1 MRRPSDFRPRSVRA
15 SHFSLA
21 VQSNEFGSEVGLS
34 RPALAGAT
42 RSASDD
48 ATVLE
53 NVTGI
58 PQALFGLRMTDV
70 KRELSSIDLAA
81 VVAELG
87 AYEGAK
93 LDKAYL
99 YDDDLLRLKMRDF
112 DRGRVELL
120 VEVGDTKR
128 AHVSAPENVPD
139 APGRPPNFA
148 MMLRNRLSGA
158 DFAGVEQYGFDRI
171 LQFHFERGD
180 EDTTIVAEL
189 FGQGNIAV
197 LDENNEV
204 VDSLDTVRLKS
215 RTVAPGSQYEFPDER
230 INPLEVDYETLVAH
244 MEESDTDLV
253 RTLATQLNFGGLYAE
268 EVCTRA
274 GVEKGKDIPDAD
286 EEDYEAIFEAIQR
299 LAEPVRSADFDPR
312 VYRDDD
318 VLVDVTPMPLE
329 EYADL
334 DSEAFDTFNEAVDYY
349 FTNFVPEGET
359 EAEQSASDQRPDF
372 EAEIEK
378 QKRIIEQQEQAIEG
392 FEQEA
397 EQEREKAERLYGHYG
412 LADDILSTVRN
423 ALDEGTSWDEIE
435 ARFEEGAEQGIEAA
449 EAVRG
454 VNPENGTVTVDLDG
468 VDVPLDAEMGVEK
481 NADRL
486 YTEAK
491 RIEEKKEGAL
501 AAIEDTRED
510 LEEVKQRKEEWQAE
524 PDEDEGDEDERE
536 DVDWLSR
543 QSIPVRQQEQWYE
556 RFRWFRTSDGFLVIG
571 GRNADQNEE
580 LVQKYLE
587 GNDLFF
593 HAQAHGGPVTVL
605 KTSDPSEPSRD
616 VDVPE
621 RSKREA
627 AQFAVSYSSVWK
639 DSRFAGDAYMVTP
652 DQVSKTPESGEYLEK
667 GGFAVRGDREYFR
680 DVEVGVAVGIACE
693 PHTRV
698 LGGPPEAI
706 VPQVETH
713 IEVEPG
719 RYAQNDIAK
728 RIYRAFRERFT
739 DTSFVRKVASP
750 DLIQEFLPPGG
761 SRMKDE

>member
-1 MRRPSDFRPRSVRA
+1 MD
-15 SHFSLA
+15 
-21 VQSNEFGSEVGLS
+21 Q
-34 RPALAGAT
+34 
-42 RSASDD
+42 
-48 ATVLE
+48 
-53 NVTGI
+53 
-58 PQALFGLRMTDV
+58 

-112 DRGRVELL
+112 DRGRVELI
-120 VEVGDTKR
+120 VEVGDLKR

-171 LQFHFERGD
+171 LQFHFERDD

-189 FGQGNIAV
+189 FGQGNVAV
-197 LDENNEV
+197 LDENREV

-230 INPLEVDYETLVAH
+230 VNPFEVEYEALVAH

-268 EVCTRA
+268 EVCTRT
-274 GVEKGKDIPDAD
+274 GVEKDTDIADAD
-286 EEDYEAIFEAIQR
+286 EGDYEAIYDAIQR
-299 LAEPVRSADFDPR
+299 LAEPVRAGTFDPR
-312 VYRDDD
+312 VYRKDDR
-318 VLVDVTPMPLE
+318 LVDVTPLPLE

-334 DSEAFDTFNEAVDYY
+334 DAEGFDTFNEAVDFY
-349 FTNFVPEGET
+349 FDNVDFEGEGD
-359 EAEQSASDQRPDF
+359 EGAEVGDQRPDF

-378 QKRIIEQQEQAIEG
+378 QKRIIQQQEQAIEG
-392 FEQEA
+392 FEQDAEA
-397 EQEREKAERLYGHYG
+397 EREKAELLYGHYG
-412 LADDILSTVRN
+412 LVDEILTTVQN
-423 ALDEGTSWDEIE
+423 AREEDTPWEEIE
-435 ARFEEGAEQGIEAA
+435 ARFEEGAERGIEAA
-449 EAVRG
+449 EAVTG
-454 VNPENGTVTVDLDG
+454 LDPEHGTVTIEIDGTPVEVD
-468 VDVPLDAEMGVEK
+468 ASTGVEK

-491 RIEEKKEGAL
+491 RIEEKKEGAQ
-501 AAIEDTRED
+501 AAIEDTREQ
-510 LEEVKQRKEEWQAE
+510 LEAVKQRKEEWEAE
-524 PDEDEGDEDERE
+524 PEDGEETQGEDGDEQE
-536 DVDWLSR
+536 DVDWLNEP
-543 QSIPVRQQEQWYE
+543 SIPVRKQEQWYE
-556 RFRWFRTSDGFLVIG
+556 RFRWFRTSDDFLVIG

-580 LVQKYLE
+580 LVQKYMD

-593 HAQAHGGPVTVL
+593 HAQAHGGPVTIL

-621 RSKREA
+621 VSKQEA

-639 DSRFAGDAYMVTP
+639 DGRFAGDAYMVTP

-667 GGFAVRGDREYFR
+667 GGFAIRGDRTYFR
-680 DVEVGVAVGIACE
+680 DVEVGVAVGISCE

-698 LGGPPEAI
+698 LGGPPAAI

-713 IEVEPG
+713 VEVEPG
-719 RYAQNDIAK
+719 RYAQNDTAK
-728 RIYRAFRERFT
+728 RIYRLFRERFE
-739 DTSFVRKVASP
+739 DTSFVRKVASA

-761 SRMKDE
+761 SRILEE

>member
-1 MRRPSDFRPRSVRA
+1 MD
-15 SHFSLA
+15 
-21 VQSNEFGSEVGLS
+21 Q
-34 RPALAGAT
+34 
-42 RSASDD
+42 
-48 ATVLE
+48 
-53 NVTGI
+53 
-58 PQALFGLRMTDV
+58 

-112 DRGRVELL
+112 DRGRVELI
-120 VEVGDTKR
+120 VEVGDVKR

-171 LQFHFERGD
+171 LQFHFERDD
-180 EDTTIVAEL
+180 EDTTIVTEL
-189 FGQGNIAV
+189 FGQGNVAV
-197 LDENNEV
+197 LDENREV

-230 INPLEVDYETLVAH
+230 VNPLDVDYETFVAH
-244 MEESDTDLV
+244 MEESDTDIV

-268 EVCTRA
+268 EICTRA
-274 GVEKGKDIPDAD
+274 GVEKRTAIEDATED
-286 EEDYEAIFEAIQR
+286 DYEAVYDAIRR
-299 LAEPVRSADFDPR
+299 LADQVRERDFDPR
-312 VYRDDD
+312 VYREDDR
-318 VLVDVTPMPLE
+318 LVDVTPVALE
-329 EYADL
+329 EYADR
-334 DSEAFDTFNEAVDYY
+334 DAEAFDTFNEAVDFY
-349 FTNFVPEGET
+349 FANVDYEGE
-359 EAEQSASDQRPDF
+359 SASEQEVGDQRPDF

-392 FEQEA
+392 FEEEA
-397 EQEREKAERLYGHYG
+397 EAEREKAERLYGHYG
-412 LADDILSTVRN
+412 LADDILTTVRN
-423 ALDEGTSWDEIE
+423 ALDEGTSWEEIE
-435 ARFEEGAEQGIEAA
+435 ARFEEGAERGIEAA
-449 EAVRG
+449 EAVEG
-454 VNPENGTVTVDLDG
+454 VDPENGMVTVNLDG
-468 VDVPLDAEMGVEK
+468 TSVELDAETGVEK

-491 RIEEKKEGAL
+491 RIEEKKEGAM

-510 LEEVKQRKEEWQAE
+510 LEEVRRRKEEWEAGGE
-524 PDEDEGDEDERE
+524 SGDGEEGDEGDDERE
-536 DVDWLSR
+536 DVDWLSEP
-543 QSIPVRQQEQWYE
+543 SIPIRKQEQWYE
-556 RFRWFRTSDGFLVIG
+556 RFRWFRTSDDFLVIG

-593 HAQAHGGPVTVL
+593 HTQAHGGPVTIL

-621 RSKREA
+621 QSKREA

-639 DSRFAGDAYMVTP
+639 DSRFSGDAYVVTP

-667 GGFAVRGDREYFR
+667 GGFAIRGDRTYFR
-680 DVEVGVAVGIACE
+680 DVAVGVAVGIACE

-698 LGGPPEAI
+698 LGGPPSAV
-706 VPQVETH
+706 VPRVETH
-713 IEVEPG
+713 VEVEPG
-719 RYAQNDIAK
+719 RYAQGDVAK
-728 RIYRAFRERFT
+728 RIYRKFRERFA

-761 SRMKDE
+761 SRMKEE

>member
-1 MRRPSDFRPRSVRA
+1 
-15 SHFSLA
+15 
-21 VQSNEFGSEVGLS
+21 
-34 RPALAGAT
+34 
-42 RSASDD
+42 
-48 ATVLE
+48 
-53 NVTGI
+53 
-58 PQALFGLRMTDV
+58 MTDV

-230 INPLEVDYETLVAH
+230 INPLEVEYETLVAH

-286 EEDYEAIFEAIQR
+286 EEDYEAIFDAIQR
-299 LAEPVRSADFDPR
+299 LAEPVRAADFDPR

-412 LADDILSTVRN
+412 LADDILTTVRN

-454 VNPENGTVTVDLDG
+454 VDPENGTVTVELDG

-510 LEEVKQRKEEWQAE
+510 LEAVEQRKEEWEAE
-524 PDEDEGDEDERE
+524 PDESEGDGDEDEQE

-621 RSKREA
+621 QSKREA

-667 GGFAVRGDREYFR
+667 GGFAIRGDREYFR

>member
-1 MRRPSDFRPRSVRA
+1 MD
-15 SHFSLA
+15 
-21 VQSNEFGSEVGLS
+21 Q
-34 RPALAGAT
+34 
-42 RSASDD
+42 
-48 ATVLE
+48 
-53 NVTGI
+53 
-58 PQALFGLRMTDV
+58 

-112 DRGRVELL
+112 DRGRVELI
-120 VEVGDTKR
+120 VEVGETKR

-171 LQFHFERGD
+171 LQFHFERDD

-189 FGQGNIAV
+189 FGQGNVAV
-197 LDENNEV
+197 LDENREV

-230 INPLEVDYETLVAH
+230 INPLEIDYEALVAH
-244 MEESDTDLV
+244 MEQSNTDLV

-268 EVCTRA
+268 EICTRA
-274 GVEKGKDIPDAD
+274 GVEKATDIADAD
-286 EEDYEAIFEAIQR
+286 EDDYEAIYDAIQR
-299 LAEPVRSADFDPR
+299 LAEPVRAADFDPR
-312 VYRDDD
+312 VYREDDR
-318 VLVDVTPMPLE
+318 LVDVTPLPLE

-334 DSEAFDTFNEAVDYY
+334 DSEAFDTFDEAVDFY
-349 FTNFVPEGET
+349 FTNVDFEGDDPGD
-359 EAEQSASDQRPDF
+359 ASVGDQRPDF
-372 EAEIEK
+372 EAEREK

-392 FEQEA
+392 FEQQAEA
-397 EQEREKAERLYGHYG
+397 EREKAELLYGHYG
-412 LADDILSTVRN
+412 LVDEILTTVQN
-423 ALDEGTSWDEIE
+423 AREEDTSWEEIE
-435 ARFEEGAEQGIEAA
+435 ARFEEGAERGIEAA
-449 EAVRG
+449 EAVTDLDR
-454 VNPENGTVTVDLDG
+454 ERGTVTIEIDGTPVEVD
-468 VDVPLDAEMGVEK
+468 ASTGVEK

-491 RIEEKKEGAL
+491 RIEEKKEGAQT
-501 AAIEDTRED
+501 AIEDTREQ
-510 LEEVKQRKEEWQAE
+510 LEAVKQRKEEWEA
-524 PDEDEGDEDERE
+524 DSEDDGDGGGEEGDGDGEQE
-536 DVDWLSR
+536 DVDWLSEP
-543 QSIPVRQQEQWYE
+543 SIPVRKQEQWYE

-580 LVQKYLE
+580 LVQKYMD

-593 HAQAHGGPVTVL
+593 HAQAHGGPVTIL

-621 RSKREA
+621 ASRQEA

-639 DSRFAGDAYMVTP
+639 DGRFAGDAYVVTP

-667 GGFAVRGDREYFR
+667 GGFAIRGDRTYFR

-698 LGGPPEAI
+698 LGGPPSAI

-713 IEVEPG
+713 VEVEPG
-719 RYAQNDIAK
+719 RYAQNDTAK
-728 RIYRAFRERFT
+728 RIYRLFRERFE
-739 DTSFVRKVASP
+739 DTSFVRKVASA

-761 SRMKDE
+761 SRILEE